1 MATDVDEAYQRW
13 SPELSDGYD
22 SHEIP
27 ASQMLDHGSISF
39 GRFPV
44 ETLSWERRSVFTH
57 NRCQEELEKFNGL
70 VAKKKAYFEERY
82 RRIRAMKAE
91 QNQQTELTLD
101 YSGEGSISS
110 QSGEEDAAATQHE
123 NFRDVKE
130 YNVHSSLEEGKPES
144 AYQQEISC
152 SESFEEKCL
161 YPDSTL
167 PNLTSPIEILD
178 SPEQDKNTVDT
189 LLVKPLETTLSL
201 PHTGELEEKSHF
213 RSNLDN
219 KEVLQKQWDKILDLE
234 PKRQGTILKTSKANS
249 DQWLSIGK
257 SLDYKSI
264 SFIKDLASGR
274 NIKGETKVNVVRSSK
289 GVRTS
294 EKIATQT
301 LIMAPSCRV
310 NDYTRP
316 NMVTSSKPPV
326 ETHTAITTPGPFT
339 LVMER
344 RAIKRRSTEKLTT
357 GGSNMHVTKPSHA
370 KDSSCLQVTTKKDAA
385 TSGLIKQRGLEVK
398 RDIKGVRGMPLA
410 VDNRS
415 NSLKRAEAHVV
426 PPKSRSVNLPYRT
439 KLTTRVGVDYQ
450 CQTANGTKQKE
461 GNDKGRQF
469 QRIDTKTA
477 PTISGNVM
485 AIKKPFVTRETYS
498 SHGGRKS
505 RVDNLSVNDR
515 KMRRSGT
522 PQWR

>member
-1 MATDVDEAYQRW
+1 MATDVDEAYQGW

-27 ASQMLDHGSISF
+27 ASQILDHGSISF

-82 RRIRAMKAE
+82 RKIRAMKAE

-101 YSGEGSISS
+101 YSGDGSISS
-110 QSGEEDAAATQHE
+110 QSGEEDAASTQHE

-130 YNVHSSLEEGKPES
+130 FNVHSSSEEGKPGR
-144 AYQQEISC
+144 AYQQEVSC

-161 YPDSTL
+161 CPESTL
-167 PNLTSPIEILD
+167 PNLISPIEILD

-189 LLVKPLETTLSL
+189 LLVQPLETALSL
-201 PHTGELEEKSHF
+201 PHTTDLEEKSHF
-213 RSNLDN
+213 KSNLDN
-219 KEVLQKQWDKILDLE
+219 KEVLQKQWDKVLDLE
-234 PKRQGTILKTSKANS
+234 SKRQGTILNTSKANS
-249 DQWLSIGK
+249 DQWLPIGK

-264 SFIKDLASGR
+264 SFIKDLVSGR
-274 NIKGETKVNVVRSSK
+274 NIKGETKVNVVQSSK

-301 LIMAPSCRV
+301 LIMAPTCRF
-310 NDYTRP
+310 NGNTRP
-316 NMVTSSKPPV
+316 NLVTSSKPPV
-326 ETHTAITTPGPFT
+326 KTHSTITTPGPFT

-344 RAIKRRSTEKLTT
+344 RAIKRRSTEKLTS
-357 GGSNMHVTKPSHA
+357 GGSNMHVSKPSHA
-370 KDSSCLQVTTKKDAA
+370 KDSSSLQVTTKKDAA
-385 TSGLIKQRGLEVK
+385 TSRLIKQRGPEVK

-410 VDNRS
+410 VDNHS
-415 NSLKRAEAHVV
+415 NILKRAEAHVV
-426 PPKSRSVNLPYRT
+426 LRSVNLPYRT
-439 KLTTRVGVDYQ
+439 KLTTCVGVDSQ
-450 CQTANGTKQKE
+450 CQTAKGTKQKE
-461 GNDKGRQF
+461 GNDKGRKF
-469 QRIDTKTA
+469 QRIDAKTA
-477 PTISGNVM
+477 PTMSGNVT
-485 AIKKPFVTRETYS
+485 ATKKPFVTRETHS
-498 SHGGRKS
+498 SHGGRNS
-505 RVDNLSVNDR
+505 RVDNLSVCDR